1 MLKSVKISEEAY
13 KDVKKLSKVLKKE
26 EIIEGIYDVKLSTAI
41 GYAIKRTLRE
51 MKSRKK
57 LVELNQELKEWDI
70 LSDEALLNFEKKI

>member
-57 LVELNQELKEWDI
+57 LVELNQELKECDI
-70 LSDEALLNFEKKI
+70 LSDEA

>member
-13 KDVKKLSKVLKKE
+13 RDVKKLSKELKKE
-26 EIIEGIYDVKLSTAI
+26 EIIEGLYDVKLSTAI

-51 MKSRKK
+51 MENKK
-57 LVELNQELKEWDI
+57 KANELKQELKEWDT